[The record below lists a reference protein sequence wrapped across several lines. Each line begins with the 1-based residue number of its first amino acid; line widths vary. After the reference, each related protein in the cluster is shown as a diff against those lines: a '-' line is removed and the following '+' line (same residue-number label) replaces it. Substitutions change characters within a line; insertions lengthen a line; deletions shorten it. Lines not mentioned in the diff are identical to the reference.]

1 MMALEFLIN
10 GQPHYGYIHFDFRP
24 LTDAPLSGAV
34 GFIYGWAYETEPG
47 VPIKAV
53 SMSPASNRNER
64 KPRTDRAEQRGRGQA
79 LP

>member
-24 LTDAPLSGAV
+24 LTVAPLSGAV
-34 GFIYGWAYETEPG
+34 GFIHGWAYETEPG